1 MSTGLPIPEPVLDRA
16 LALSTVDTTGPDPFF
31 AGARAVDR
39 NRWEEH
45 GAARQMLDRLSERAV
60 VEGDPVSSRFY
71 AGAARGLEGYV
82 AWRRGDL
89 EVAQAD
95 LAAARVQAVGRSPER
110 WMVNSTVRLW
120 LGRLAYERGHA
131 GEATAYF
138 RSLYEDDMLSSLGA
152 LYLATGYE
160 RIGDPGAA
168 QSLRDQF
175 AETWQEADRQVQA
188 WSRPGFIPPTLRG
201 R

>member
-1 MSTGLPIPEPVLDRA
+1 LPIPESTLDRA
-16 LALSTVDTTGPDPFF
+16 LALSAADTTGAYPFF
-31 AGARAVDR
+31 VGARAVDR
-39 NRWEEH
+39 ARWEDH
-45 GAARQMLDRLSERAV
+45 GAAIRLLDRLSERSV

-71 AGAARGLEGYV
+71 SGAARGLEGYA

-89 EVAQAD
+89 DAAQTD
-95 LAAARVQAVGRSPER
+95 LAAARVQAVGRTPER
-110 WMVNSTVRLW
+110 WMVNSTLRLW
-120 LGRLAYERGHA
+120 LGRLAYERGQA

-138 RSLYEDDMLSSLGA
+138 RSLHEDDMLSSLGA
-152 LYLATGYE
+152 LYLAAGYE

-175 AETWQEADRQVQA
+175 AEAWEEADRPVQA
-188 WSRPGFIPPTLRG
+188 WSRSGFIPPTLRG